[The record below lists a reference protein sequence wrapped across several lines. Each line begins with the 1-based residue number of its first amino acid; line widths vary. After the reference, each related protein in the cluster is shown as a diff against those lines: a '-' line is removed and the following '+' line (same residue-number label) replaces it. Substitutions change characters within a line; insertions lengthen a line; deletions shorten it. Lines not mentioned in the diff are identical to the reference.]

1 MLFRNLPQMM
11 EDLNRVRMSH
21 SFVSRKTIYY
31 VSCHIYKYE
40 IENAARAYGLLDEDL
55 FQTVDLYEKRNI
67 SQVTQCIFALAHQV
81 SIEQFD

>member
-1 MLFRNLPQMM
+1 MM

-67 SQVTQCIFALAHQV
+67 PQVTQCIFALAHQV
-81 SIEQFD
+81 SRAI